1 VSAVVNPALQ
11 EMAPSLREAYG
22 RLLLFLA
29 DSELI
34 IGHRHSEWTGFA
46 PSAEE
51 DVAFSSI
58 AQDEM
63 GHAHLYYALLVGA
76 DNEDAVD
83 TLALDRGPR
92 QMRHLPLLHARNG
105 DWFFTIARHIY
116 WDLFEEIILGA
127 AIKSSLPLVGG
138 AARRVLNEEIY
149 HRDHAT
155 QWLQLLSSRAPQ
167 RRRLAAQLTRVAG
180 LGGNP
185 LARADG
191 LVELGEAGAIAA
203 AGDLTADYAAAL
215 RRRLESDAG
224 WSLAETEPVLVAMA
238 AGPSDVVPPGLYQ
251 LHRDLTGLRRAHSGA
266 SW

>member
-1 VSAVVNPALQ
+1 MSTVPNPALQ
-11 EMAPSLREAYG
+11 EMPPGLRDDYG

-29 DSELI
+29 DSELV

-83 TLALDRGPR
+83 ALALDRGPR
-92 QMRHLPLLHARNG
+92 QMRHLPLLHAPNG
-105 DWFFTIARHIY
+105 DWFFTIARHFY
-116 WDLFEEIILGA
+116 WDLFEEVFLSA
-127 AIKSSLPLVGG
+127 AVDSQLPLLGS

-149 HRDHAT
+149 HQEHAT
-155 QWLQLLSSRAPQ
+155 QWLQLLSSKAPQ
-167 RRRLAAQLTRVAG
+167 RRRLAAQLTRVAAM
-180 LGGNP
+180 GGNP

-191 LVELGEAGAIAA
+191 LVELGLTAALPASNQLADEYAGA
-203 AGDLTADYAAAL
+203 L
-215 RRRLESDAG
+215 RQRLAVAG
-224 WSLAETEPVLVAMA
+224 WSRTETEPVLGAL
-238 AGPSDVVPPGLYQ
+238 AGSPPAEAPPGLYQ
-251 LHRDLTGLRRAHSGA
+251 LHRDLTGLRHAHAGA

>member
-1 VSAVVNPALQ
+1 MTVVSNPALQ
-11 EMAPSLREAYG
+11 ELPPGLRDAYG

-29 DSELI
+29 DSELV

-63 GHAHLYYALLVGA
+63 GHAHLYYTLLVGA

-83 TLALDRGPR
+83 QLALDRGPR
-92 QMRHLPLLHARNG
+92 QMRHLSLLHARNG

-116 WDLFEEIILGA
+116 WDLFEEVFLSA
-127 AIKSSLPLVGG
+127 AVDSSLPLLGG
-138 AARRVLNEEIY
+138 AARRVLNEELY
-149 HRDHAT
+149 HQEHAT
-155 QWLQLLSSRAPQ
+155 QWLQLLSSRDVQ
-167 RRRLAAQLTRVAG
+167 RRRLATQLARVAG

-185 LARADG
+185 VARAPG
-191 LVELGEAGAIAA
+191 LEELGLAGAIAPAHLANEYVA
-203 AGDLTADYAAAL
+203 AM
-215 RRRLESDAG
+215 RRRLESVGG
-224 WSLAETEPVLVAMA
+224 WSPEATAPVLGALAGSSRSA
-238 AGPSDVVPPGLYQ
+238 APPGLYQ
-251 LHRDLTGLRRAHSGA
+251 LHQDLTGLRHAHAGA